1 MTTGTGESM
10 SGSMRKKIL
19 IIDDD
24 ATVRYTLRRIL
35 LSAGYAVLD
44 APNGKKGVQLFQLEP
59 ADLVIT
65 DIIMP
70 EQEGIETIIELKSR
84 EPQTRIIAISGGGR
98 TGARDLLHMAER
110 LGADAVLHKPF
121 DTAELIKAVKEKL
134 AA

>member
-1 MTTGTGESM
+1 M
-10 SGSMRKKIL
+10 SDSARKKIL
-19 IIDDD
+19 IIEDD
-24 ATVRYTLRRIL
+24 AAVRYTLKRIL
-35 LSAGYAVLD
+35 LSAGYSVLD
-44 APNGKKGVQLFQLEP
+44 APNGRKGVQLFHLEG

-84 EPQTRIIAISGGGR
+84 EPRTRIIAISGGGR
-98 TGARDLLHMAER
+98 TGAHDLLQMAER

-121 DTAELIKAVKEKL
+121 ETAELIRTVKEKL

>member
-1 MTTGTGESM
+1 
-10 SGSMRKKIL
+10 MRKKIL